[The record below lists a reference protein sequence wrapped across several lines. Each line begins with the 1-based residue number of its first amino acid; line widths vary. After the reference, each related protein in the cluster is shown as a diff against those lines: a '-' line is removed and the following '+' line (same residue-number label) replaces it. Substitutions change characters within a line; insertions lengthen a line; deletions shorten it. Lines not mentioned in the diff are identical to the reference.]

1 MFKINIRLRF
11 VARIILLIITILVVI
26 FALLSG
32 SEGYGGG
39 LMGIVKNS
47 PNALP
52 WFLLFG
58 LNYLVWKKEFLGGI
72 ILTIFGIAITIFFN
86 SGPNLWWSTFV
97 LTNLITLLGIVFIYL
112 GKKESKK

>member
-1 MFKINIRLRF
+1 MLRRFARYTLLTITSLVF
-11 VARIILLIITILVVI
+11 V

-32 SEGYGGG
+32 SEDYGGG

-52 WFLLFG
+52 WLLLFG
-58 LNYLVWKKEFLGGI
+58 LNYLVWRKEFLGGI

-86 SGPNLWWSTFV
+86 SGPNFWWSTFT